1 MFIRQAKTII
11 GLILLFVSSVLMAE
25 DDDVIQAIQQQVVSA
40 NDCQEIAYGVELKN
54 FDADKLF
61 SDCVERRAIRIAI
74 MKKYGTEKIGQI
86 DVIDKL
92 EAYSYLA
99 DSPNVMVQEE
109 ASRHMTAAG
118 SSR

>member
-1 MFIRQAKTII
+1 
-11 GLILLFVSSVLMAE
+11 MAE
-25 DDDVIQAIQQQVVSA
+25 DTEVTKAIEKQVISA
-40 NDCQEIAYGVELKN
+40 NDCQELAYGVELKN

-74 MKKYGTEKIGQI
+74 MKKYGTEKIGRI
-86 DVIDKL
+86 DIIDKL

-99 DSPNVMVQEE
+99 DSPNQMVQEE